1 MKRLISLFMSMA
13 VLLSV
18 SLQAHAINEENE
30 EIETAAASSNLIVV
44 IPGIVGSELVD
55 GNGAKVWVG
64 AGAILGQIQCNEVG
78 TPVYSLYAY
87 NNDNYGALD
96 TYKTLYDALKN
107 KYSGQADVKFFA
119 YNWRKTNTIA
129 GQALKNLVAGYS
141 GKIILVA
148 HSMGGIVASDYLRI
162 ATASQRSR
170 TTLITLG
177 TPFTGAPKA
186 VQVMENGQ
194 MFPGIAGN
202 ITSSYVQNLI
212 RNMPAAYELLP
223 TTRSDAYVQVN
234 GVDQT
239 NTNAWNILRQRDW
252 AKIQSG
258 SGVKPMMNTAK
269 TFQANLLQSN
279 NQPYA
284 LSAGSSV
291 FITSTG
297 YTTVQKVN
305 YALSGGTYSVSSF
318 VSTNNGDG
326 TVPATSAQNKLSN
339 TDSHVVRVS
348 NSGNHTGMV
357 SNSTVLSKVY
367 QYVSGALAGNSM
379 AGLIAEE
386 TPDNTYENEKG
397 WIVGE
402 GIDGKRIRVIIRGSG
417 MPSVLSS
424 SGKACTLIGDQLY
437 LGKEATEDDYAGECW
452 KVSDGYQFE
461 MLNDDY
467 TFVIFNELEGEHV
480 TMEISYMENGY
491 YEAAQEYEIEDVGG
505 TYELSV
511 SNSSQK
517 TMELS
522 TKEGEI
528 LEPISVADEAGL
540 QILNME

>member
-18 SLQAHAINEENE
+18 LLQAHAINEENE

-119 YNWRKTNTIA
+119 YDWRKTNTIA

-318 VSTNNGDG
+318 VSANNGDG

-367 QYVSGALAGNSM
+367 QYVSGALARNSM
-379 AGLIAEE
+379 TGLIAEE

-452 KVSDGYQFE
+452 EVSDGYQFE

-522 TKEGEI
+522 TKEGVI